1 MEDLQERDRLNTK
14 ELQPQFLK
22 VLCILSYI
30 WIGLSFLY
38 FFLAISGGPAT
49 EDQITASKVE
59 ISKNIR
65 TLEEL
70 GAQDWIPTIKKAE
83 IMNLKINDQFY
94 LDKGIFIIGVLL
106 GLYGVIMMSKGK
118 KNGFHFYIIYSLL
131 WSFDIYFFVSP
142 EFIPTFYVIIKTV
155 ISALFVFMYSR
166 NLHWLK

>member
-1 MEDLQERDRLNTK
+1 MGDLQERDRLNTK

-38 FFLAISGGPAT
+38 FFLAISRGPAT

-70 GAQDWIPTIKKAE
+70 AAQDWIPTIKKAE
-83 IMNLKINDQFY
+83 IMNLKIND
-94 LDKGIFIIGVLL
+94 
-106 GLYGVIMMSKGK
+106 
-118 KNGFHFYIIYSLL
+118 HFY
-131 WSFDIYFFVSP
+131 
-142 EFIPTFYVIIKTV
+142 
-155 ISALFVFMYSR
+155 
-166 NLHWLK
+166 